1 VDIVQIAIAVAI
13 GASVM
18 GLGLWGVRLLAA
30 PGPPEPDPD
39 DIIDIER
46 AFRCSVC
53 GMRLTITHAQGED
66 VAAPR
71 HCREEM
77 EPV

>member
-1 VDIVQIAIAVAI
+1 MDIVQIAIAVAI

-39 DIIDIER
+39 DIIDIEQ
-46 AFRCSVC
+46 AFRCAVC

-77 EPV
+77 EPA